1 MKKRNIIICLTI
13 LFIILLIIMVINNT
27 RKETIGREIPI
38 EYQNNVESVSEE
50 EKNEISDMSE
60 NQGLQ
65 ADENIYEI
73 GKEYDGREV
82 IIVKSN
88 IKYKVAL
95 AGMIKTQKPEFSNLD
110 ETLGK
115 APKHT
120 GIWIPEQ
127 SREKFLS
134 ILKGITNATYTINE
148 DGFLIQKENWILNE
162 YDKSISKML
171 TDEKL
176 HIFDISS
183 ITYVVDEV
191 TGEIQEYPFE
201 EMDPN
206 TEYEYFESDNK
217 EMFIMSEN
225 KSGKVNQ
232 EDILKNIL
240 K

>member
-1 MKKRNIIICLTI
+1 M
-13 LFIILLIIMVINNT
+13 
-27 RKETIGREIPI
+27 
-38 EYQNNVESVSEE
+38 
-50 EKNEISDMSE
+50 
-60 NQGLQ
+60 
-65 ADENIYEI
+65 
-73 GKEYDGREV
+73 
-82 IIVKSN
+82 
-88 IKYKVAL
+88 
-95 AGMIKTQKPEFSNLD
+95 
-110 ETLGK
+110 
-115 APKHT
+115 
-120 GIWIPEQ
+120 
-127 SREKFLS
+127 
-134 ILKGITNATYTINE
+134 
-148 DGFLIQKENWILNE
+148 NE

-240 K
+240 Q

>member
-1 MKKRNIIICLTI
+1 MKKKTFICVSI
-13 LFIILLIIMVINNT
+13 LILISVVFFIT
-27 RKETIGREIPI
+27 RKLVKMG
-38 EYQNNVESVSEE
+38 SEE
-50 EKNEISDMSE
+50 EVSSLPIDYINENNEEIDNQEEINKIAE

-82 IIVKSN
+82 IVVKSN

-95 AGMIKTQKPEFSNLD
+95 AGMIEAQKPEFSSLN
-110 ETLGK
+110 ETLEK

-134 ILKGITNATYTINE
+134 ILKKITNATYTINE

-201 EMDPN
+201 EMDPY
-206 TEYEYFESDNK
+206 TEYEYFEAEDK
-217 EMFIMSEN
+217 DMFIISEN
-225 KSGKVNQ
+225 LEGKVNQ
-232 EDILKNIL
+232 ETVLKNIF
-240 K
+240 